1 MVLTIKALNAASTA
15 IHTYNFV
22 AVCPDF
28 SPMAIA
34 MVFSVIREHLD
45 SCEMAYLCRQDITS
59 NSTKVNKIQG
69 QRESD

>member
-15 IHTYNFV
+15 IHTYNFA

-28 SPMAIA
+28 SPMEIA

-59 NSTKVNKIQG
+59 NSTKVNKVQG